1 MSFKVKGKI
10 VEIGDIQVFDSGS
23 KKISFVLE
31 TEEQYNNLYS
41 FDLFKSGE
49 YISHVE
55 KFNEYNKVGDT
66 VEVEFNIQCRDYS
79 GKYYTNLQCWRIEK
93 DSMGTTDEP
102 NTGHETFVDD
112 SEPLPF

>member
-23 KKISFVLE
+23 KKIAFVLE

-66 VEVEFNIQCRDYS
+66 VEVEFNIQCKEYN
-79 GKYYTNLQCWRIEK
+79 GKHYTNLQCWRLEK
-93 DSMGTTDEP
+93 DQQASQNNEP
-102 NTGHETFVDD
+102 TGDD
-112 SEPLPF
+112 DLPF